1 MKKQMMN
8 MFVLFLLCLL
18 SACGINDKEQSSVYR
33 TLDDLSGKKVAVF
46 TGCFQEAIVEKDYPE
61 VKVMR
66 VDSPTDMVQAL
77 LAKQCEA
84 LVMEDYNIH
93 YYLTSVK
100 GLSIL
105 PDKMITTEMGV
116 CFEKGK
122 NVELREQ
129 FNAFLAQIKA
139 DGTYDEIC
147 DRWLNHVDEAEMPVI
162 TFDEKAEPIRVAT
175 SSTAPPLDFIKD
187 GELVGLDIELMTRFA
202 ASIGRRIIWSDMNFA
217 ALMPALVSGTQD
229 VVIACMNITPQRAQS
244 IDFSDSYFTCSTH
257 VVVREENSAEYQNK
271 EQLPVYRTLDDL
283 SGKKI
288 AALTGCFQEA
298 LIEKEYP
305 ELEVLRV
312 DNHADALQAL
322 LAKRCEAVV
331 MDDYLFLYHSQSVD
345 GGLSALSE
353 PLVTLE
359 LGACFGKGKNV
370 GLRKQ
375 FNEFLAQIKADGT
388 YDEIY
393 DRWINHG
400 NKAKMPEIIVDQTL
414 DPIRVATFS
423 SAPPLVFIKDGK
435 LVGFDVE
442 LVTRF
447 AASIGRSVLWSDMNF
462 GALIPALVSGKQ
474 DMALAGITITP
485 ERTQSIDFSDPYYV
499 CGTTIGIRAENS
511 ADYQNN
517 EQVDSE
523 RFWEVIKKSFYRNI
537 IEENRYLMIVDA
549 FKLTALIAL
558 LSALLGTLLGG
569 FVCWMRMCRN
579 ALIRRIAIFYI
590 GLMRGMPILVL
601 LMLMFYVVFAGTSV
615 DAVVVSII
623 TFAMNFAA
631 YVSEMFRSSIEG
643 VDKGQTEAGIALGFT
658 PVKTFYHIVM
668 PQAFKQVLPVYKGEL
683 ISLVKMTSIV
693 GYIAVQDLT
702 KVGDIIRSRTFDAF
716 FPLLMVAI
724 LYFLLSWM
732 FALVLDLI
740 GRKAR

>member
-46 TGCFQEAIVEKDYPE
+46 TGCFQEAIVEKEYPE

-66 VDSPTDMVQAL
+66 IDSPADMVQAL
-77 LAKQCEA
+77 LSKQCEA
-84 LVMEDYNIH
+84 FVMEDYNIR
-93 YYLTSVK
+93 YYLPSVK
-100 GLSIL
+100 GLYIL
-105 PDKMITTEMGV
+105 PEKMITTEMGV

-147 DRWLNHVDEAEMPVI
+147 DRWLNHADEAEMPVI

-229 VVIACMNITPQRAQS
+229 VVIAGMNITPQRAQS
-244 IDFSDSYFTCSTH
+244 IDFSDPYFRCSTH
-257 VVVREENSAEYQNK
+257 VVVREENSADYQDK
-271 EQLPVYRTLDDL
+271 KQLPVYRTLEDL

-288 AALTGCFQEA
+288 AALTGCFQEV

-322 LAKRCEAVV
+322 LAKRCEAIV
-331 MDDYLFLYHSQSVD
+331 MDDYLFIYHSQSVN
-345 GGLSALSE
+345 GGLATLPE

-359 LGACFGKGKNV
+359 LGACFGKDKNV

-375 FNEFLAQIKADGT
+375 FNAFLAQIKADGT

-400 NKAKMPEIIVDQTL
+400 KEAKMPEITVDQTAE
-414 DPIRVATFS
+414 PIRIATFS

-724 LYFLLSWM
+724 LYFLLSWV
-732 FALVLDLI
+732 FALVLDFI